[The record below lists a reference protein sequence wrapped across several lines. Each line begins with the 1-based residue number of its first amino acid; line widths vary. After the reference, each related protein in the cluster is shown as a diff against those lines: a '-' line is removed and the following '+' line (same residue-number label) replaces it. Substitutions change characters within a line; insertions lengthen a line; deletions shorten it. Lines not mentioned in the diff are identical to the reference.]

1 MHSPVMLSENL
12 KNTTLF
18 PEPLLDK
25 DDFTQYQLQWK
36 IIVFNITVYT
46 SILYTTCLEDV
57 DINSTLFLK
66 GIA

>member
-25 DDFTQYQLQWK
+25 DDLTQYQMQWK